1 VVTVTTVTPVTTA
14 AMATVTT
21 VTPVTTAAVLLT
33 TTAADGNAS
42 LTSIP
47 GCDDHAGRESRG
59 VEQNDW
65 SAPHLG

>member
-1 VVTVTTVTPVTTA
+1 VVTVTTVTPPV
-14 AMATVTT
+14 TVTT
-21 VTPVTTAAVLLT
+21 VTPPVTAAAVLLT

-42 LTSIP
+42 LTSIS